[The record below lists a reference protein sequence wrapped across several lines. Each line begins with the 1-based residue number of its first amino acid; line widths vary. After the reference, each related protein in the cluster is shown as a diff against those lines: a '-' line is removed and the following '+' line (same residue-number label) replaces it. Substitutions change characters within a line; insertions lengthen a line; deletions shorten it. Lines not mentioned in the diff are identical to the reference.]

1 METSITAAG
10 AIDTFLVLLIGIGPK
25 LALVP
30 FLEITASLDPA
41 KRRVLRKMLTTAAV
55 VAVVLMVLGELLR
68 ALLHFT
74 IGSLSIAGG
83 VILLVLAVWM
93 VLGPPDGSSHR
104 TAGKDPMQ
112 LAQFP
117 LAVPYLLNPVGIVG
131 LMTISAE
138 AKSLSVFAVEFGIL
152 VFVLLLDV
160 VVFRW
165 ANRVSEKLDE
175 GRMLVTEKVF
185 GFLIAA
191 IAVQLVLDGLA
202 TVGVIAPSRTK
213 HMGCLGIASRTAQGA
228 RSRVRK
234 LGEVGPREIDH
245 QDVRQQ
251 GWVQADLLD
260 AVGVLRRQRSA
271 PRNSRIDLDS
281 SPCVELSAVSRRL
294 LGWAPAILMI
304 LITLALIIGES
315 RTPRSELV
323 GCPLAYN
330 RHILRNVCAA
340 DHSPGGGS
348 TAGHPTDGNAAKQ
361 SPQRPPSFKARAGNA
376 AKAVSSVI
384 DRSGD
389 RGATSNTYRTYM
401 VMLLIGAP
409 LLIDDQVARNFLER
423 AQHLSE

>member
-1 METSITAAG
+1 MDQTSITVAG

-41 KRRVLRKMLTTAAV
+41 TKRRVLRKMLTTAAA
-55 VAVVLMVLGELLR
+55 VAVILMVLGELLR

-83 VILLVLAVWM
+83 VILLVIAVWM
-93 VLGPPDGSSHR
+93 VLAPPTDRSR
-104 TAGKDPMQ
+104 RDAGKDPMQ
-112 LAQFP
+112 QAQFP

-202 TVGVIAPSRTK
+202 MEGIIAPVP
-213 HMGCLGIASRTAQGA
+213 H
-228 RSRVRK
+228 
-234 LGEVGPREIDH
+234 
-245 QDVRQQ
+245 
-251 GWVQADLLD
+251 
-260 AVGVLRRQRSA
+260 
-271 PRNSRIDLDS
+271 
-281 SPCVELSAVSRRL
+281 
-294 LGWAPAILMI
+294 
-304 LITLALIIGES
+304 
-315 RTPRSELV
+315 
-323 GCPLAYN
+323 
-330 RHILRNVCAA
+330 
-340 DHSPGGGS
+340 
-348 TAGHPTDGNAAKQ
+348 
-361 SPQRPPSFKARAGNA
+361 
-376 AKAVSSVI
+376 
-384 DRSGD
+384 
-389 RGATSNTYRTYM
+389 
-401 VMLLIGAP
+401 
-409 LLIDDQVARNFLER
+409 
-423 AQHLSE
+423 